1 MSKLKNKNDEE
12 EGDDDEEDEDYVP
25 DGLNESLSNEED
37 NLDEENEV
45 KAKKRKSKN
54 SRDDDDSESDSDG
67 GVENQN
73 GSSKEKDSQDVTLEF
88 DKKKADD
95 LWSSFLK
102 DVKPA
107 SLASNSSTGS
117 NKYKL
122 ADNKAS
128 VRKYLEEKYETKW
141 ELSYLALKKRVFKY
155 LKSLIKIITF

>member
-1 MSKLKNKNDEE
+1 MSKLKNKSEEE

-25 DGLNESLSNEED
+25 ECLDESLSNDED

-73 GSSKEKDSQDVTLEF
+73 GSSKKNDSQDVTLEF

-107 SLASNSSTGS
+107 SNSSTGS

-122 ADNKAS
+122 EDNKAS
-128 VRKYLEEKYETKW
+128 VRKYLD
-141 ELSYLALKKRVFKY
+141 
-155 LKSLIKIITF
+155 